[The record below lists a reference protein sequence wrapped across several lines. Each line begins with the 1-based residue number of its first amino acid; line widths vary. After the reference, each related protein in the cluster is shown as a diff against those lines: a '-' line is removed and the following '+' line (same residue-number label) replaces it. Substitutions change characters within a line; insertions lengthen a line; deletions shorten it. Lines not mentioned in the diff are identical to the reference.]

1 MLVYVSGLI
10 FGLEITS
17 KLCVL
22 IITTVDF
29 WAIDYRIVKLSSPYV
44 NVMIIA
50 GAIIFYT
57 TVILFG
63 VDENIAPFSFVDGLC
78 QARIW
83 LCVIGFSLLF
93 GTIFAKAWRIYYI
106 FNHLT
111 PNSKTVCGSLNISW
125 LV

>member
-1 MLVYVSGLI
+1 M
-10 FGLEITS
+10 
-17 KLCVL
+17 
-22 IITTVDF
+22 
-29 WAIDYRIVKLSSPYV
+29 VKRSSPHV

-63 VDENIAPFSFVDGLC
+63 VDENIASFTVVDGLC
-78 QARIW
+78 HARVW

-106 FNHLT
+106 YS
-111 PNSKTVCGSLNISW
+111 NSQMNKTVVSKM
-125 LV
+125 VM